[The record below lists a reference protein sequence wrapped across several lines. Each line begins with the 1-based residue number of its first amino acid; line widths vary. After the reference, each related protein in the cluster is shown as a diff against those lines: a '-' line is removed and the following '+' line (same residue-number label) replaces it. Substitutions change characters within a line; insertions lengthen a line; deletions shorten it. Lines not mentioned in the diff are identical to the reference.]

1 MNGRVQLSHV
11 IKLLTITCYSAAL
24 ASGAAA
30 QVWLGRYGHTR
41 RARRP
46 EHVGEVAEKWIK
58 LRLRG
63 GAEM

>member
-1 MNGRVQLSHV
+1 MP
-11 IKLLTITCYSAAL
+11 L